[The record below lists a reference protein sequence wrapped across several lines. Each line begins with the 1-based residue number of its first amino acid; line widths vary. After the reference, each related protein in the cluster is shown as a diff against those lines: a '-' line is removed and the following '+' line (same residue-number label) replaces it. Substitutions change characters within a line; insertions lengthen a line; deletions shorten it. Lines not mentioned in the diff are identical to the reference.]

1 MTYGLAIYDDNGD
14 LVTEFAGG
22 ETVLRKVYTT
32 TTNTNSSGTAKYIL
46 TGLTELN
53 SSNSLV
59 VCQGTTTSTEGG
71 GNTANI
77 PARMN
82 SNGRIQIANTTTQ
95 RGGPINVR
103 LTVLQ
108 YGGKTAGTSSNYGL
122 SLENGDGDVV
132 IDENSLVLNVQET
145 HDVNANLSNVTKY
158 TFAGNAMSYFKV
170 DLSGTYP
177 ISAGT
182 PVAGLKGGGAIF
194 PPYFYG
200 TDGVNYTSVMC
211 VIPTSEVT
219 SNNSGYN
226 LAIMV
231 DADQLGSQT
240 PTFYGGNESG
250 YGMEIYNSIG
260 SRIWSSQFK
269 QAIITNIVGIDGKFT
284 NGVGGNGTNDYTSNY
299 DGVSPPS
306 YLGVDE
312 YSRTRSPLS
321 SYLCSSQT
329 VPISGLN
336 SYIPNETYVLSFGVA
351 GEVVYKKANRTSPDF
366 PQTSWIINASST
378 GGRFRP
384 AITISNSGSASTSCS
399 ITMLREKDG
408 PPNNT
413 PNGQYF
419 ATDDMQRDNLKS
431 WHPTGK
437 FVLAKIK

>member
-32 TTNTNSSGTAKYIL
+32 TTSTNSSGSAKTIS
-46 TGLTELN
+46 TGLTDLN

-77 PARMN
+77 PVRMN
-82 SNGRIQIANTTTQ
+82 SNGVIQIANTNAQ
-95 RGGPINVR
+95 RGGPISVR

-108 YGGKTAGTSSNYGL
+108 YADKTAGTSSNYGL

-250 YGMEIYNSIG
+250 YGMEIYNSG
-260 SRIWSSQFK
+260 GDRIWSSQYK
-269 QAIITNIVGIDGKFT
+269 QAIITNIVSIDGKFT
-284 NGVGGNGTNDYTSNY
+284 TGVGGNGTNDYRINY

-321 SYLCSSQT
+321 NYLCSSQT
-329 VPISGLN
+329 VSISGLN
-336 SYIPNETYVLSFGVA
+336 SYVPNETYVLSFGVA

-366 PQTSWIINASST
+366 PQTSWLINAAST

-384 AITISNSGSASTSCS
+384 AITISSSGSASTSCS

-408 PPNNT
+408 PANNT

-419 ATDDMQRDNLKS
+419 ATDDMQRDSLKS